1 MRRSIP
7 ILLCGS
13 LLVITTIACTLSVAP
28 TNSPDAVAT
37 IIAATMAAITPPPTD
52 TPVPPTLSLPTLS
65 PSSVPTLPPV
75 IATVIVPGATRI
87 TFLNGAT
94 TAIVSA
100 PLSAGQA
107 QSYVLQAGQGQPML
121 VDVAS
126 PNNDVTLSMKT
137 AGGTN
142 MLSASARQTTW
153 KGSLPQTE
161 DYFLTVHGGAATE
174 NFTLTVTIASRIKF
188 LPGADSAKIT
198 GETVGGY
205 NVTYTAFATK
215 GQKMSVSLGN
225 LSGTAALTIYG
236 FADGS
241 PYANANMSAQTN
253 FSFTLPATQD
263 YIIEVVPQGGK
274 DVRYLLT
281 VKIQ

>member
-1 MRRSIP
+1 MRRPIP
-7 ILLCGS
+7 ILLS
-13 LLVITTIACTLSVAP
+13 TLSIVFLTVACTLSVAP
-28 TNSPDAVAT
+28 ATSPDSVAT

-52 TPVPPTLSLPTLS
+52 TPVPPTVSFPTLS

-87 TFLNGAT
+87 NFLNGAT

-100 PLSAGQA
+100 PISAGQA
-107 QSYVLQAGQGQPML
+107 QSYVLQAGQGQPMI
-121 VDVAS
+121 VDVS
-126 PNNDVTLSMKT
+126 SQNHDVTLSMKT

-142 MLSASARQTTW
+142 MLSASAGQTTW

-161 DYFLTVHGGAATE
+161 DYFLTLHGGAATE

-188 LPGADSAKIT
+188 LPGADSAKLT

-205 NVTYTAFATK
+205 NVTYTAFAAK

-241 PYANANMSAQTN
+241 PYTNANMSAQTN
-253 FSFTLPATQD
+253 FSFTLPSTQD

-274 DVRYLLT
+274 DVSYLLKVT
-281 VKIQ
+281 IQ

>member
-1 MRRSIP
+1 MRRPIPVLLSAPSIVF
-7 ILLCGS
+7 LT
-13 LLVITTIACTLSVAP
+13 VACTLSVAP
-28 TNSPDAVAT
+28 ATSPDTVAT

-52 TPVPPTLSLPTLS
+52 TPVPPTVSFPTLS

-87 TFLNGAT
+87 NFLNGAT

-100 PLSAGQA
+100 PISAGQA
-107 QSYVLQAGQGQPML
+107 QSYVLQAGQGQPMI
-121 VDVAS
+121 VDVS
-126 PNNDVTLSMKT
+126 SQNNDVTLSMKT

-142 MLSASARQTTW
+142 MLSASAGQSTW

-161 DYFLTVHGGAATE
+161 DYYLTLHGGAATE

-188 LPGADSAKIT
+188 LPGADSAKLT

-241 PYANANMSAQTN
+241 PYTNANMSARTD
-253 FSFTLPATQD
+253 FSFTLPSTQD

-274 DVRYLLT
+274 DVSYLLKVT
-281 VKIQ
+281 IQ